1 MIRVVRRCLGN
12 KELTEHKWDWHF
24 AFFHFKS
31 YKNCYL
37 NGKPL
42 KPYHILRNGD
52 IVDIVERPKGIIEGI
67 IGIIAVSIKIA
78 ADYAVLFAISHP
90 IIAGVIGATALA
102 GLGAGA
108 MAIAGGGGA
117 RPTTTQNKE
126 YSSSSQPELRGASN
140 DISDGILPVL
150 FGRTQ
155 QTPSYGQLPYRLVAD
170 GSSTNKYRQY
180 FVPNYNN
187 VVYSDFKLGETPVT
201 NYSIDY
207 LDIITASGSNNF
219 IGFDNVKVDNID
231 EELSYNAEEEV
242 NQSAIYYYNEPD
254 NITSIRVDY
263 TLQFSNVTDLSQF
276 SNKTFKSTIRVIQNG
291 TATDLTQDVTVT
303 KNDIVNIGVNTYT
316 YTGAISHTG
325 LTGITELSYVEYSPI
340 GNTRNN
346 DTETTT
352 ELDCLYLEQNITTN
366 DKEFGI
372 VLNESINKYQGTVS
386 EVLSTSPKNTR
397 DIDVIIGYPQGLYKL
412 NQSNAERL
420 KRSTVIEI
428 MYKTE
433 DGQFQPISNAE
444 SLYIRDINGNKLPLS
459 SSNTTVNGAK
469 VTMYS
474 PDDMNVADQL
484 FYRVIGFTLPKG
496 KYTIRVRSADF
507 SVKTNYD
514 VGSPS
519 CSEIQYYV
527 DGDVLNRDILSR
539 VNQIS
544 FEAIAYKGLSGTL
557 KKFNYIAEARIP
569 IWNGENWNTIAKTE
583 NPASIVRYLL
593 TNPDCSPRPVELDLI
608 DNDSLVHYYNW
619 CETQGYKASG
629 IVSDEVKTMD
639 VINEVLSNSQGAMIP
654 LLNGKHTF
662 AIDGHDGKQP
672 KGLFN
677 QHNSWDFSWSPSVGR
692 LTEAI
697 RASFVNNTD
706 FTSEE
711 VTVYWYDGA
720 VHTEIKPNTT
730 DEDYLLVKK
739 DLKYVNDKESVI
751 KSITYELETIQTR
764 RDSFEFKVNLEALN
778 MTLLDRFYV
787 TNSANMQNEVT
798 GQIKEV
804 LTKDGDIIGFR
815 LYSVID
821 IPENSQIIVR
831 SLDYVNE
838 NPLVNIFDVTNGSKS
853 SDKIFIRP
861 IPYNNQI
868 RGQCEIRGLQDKW
881 HYDGDLFALGQGTIY
896 DCVATDIKYNEDN
909 TATITARKY

>member
-1 MIRVVRRCLGN
+1 MIRVIRRCLGD
-12 KELTEHKWDWHF
+12 KKLEEHKWDWHL
-24 AFFHFKS
+24 ACFHFKN

-52 IVDIVERPKGIIEGI
+52 VVEIVEKPKE
-67 IGIIAVSIKIA
+67 VFT
-78 ADYAVLFAISHP
+78 L
-90 IIAGVIGATALA
+90 IGAAIFGSILFGASTTTFTVLGVLVVGLA
-102 GLGAGA
+102 VAAVG
-108 MAIAGGGGA
+108 AIATSITGA
-117 RPTTTQNKE
+117 FAQSRSGATTQNKE

-150 FGRTQ
+150 FGKTQ
-155 QTPSYGQLPYRLVAD
+155 QTPSYGQLPYRLVSD

-180 FVPNYNN
+180 FVPNYKN

-219 IGFDNVKVDNID
+219 IGFDNVKVDSID

-254 NITSIRVDY
+254 NITSITVNY
-263 TLQFSNVTDLSQF
+263 NLQFSNVNNLTQF
-276 SNKTFKSTIRVIQNG
+276 SNKTFRSIIRVIQNG
-291 TATDLTQDVTVT
+291 ELVDLTQDVTIT
-303 KNDIVNIGVNTYT
+303 RANLTSIGFNTYLYDGT
-316 YTGAISHTG
+316 ITHSS
-325 LTGITELSYVEYSPI
+325 LSGITELVSIQYSPI
-340 GNTRNN
+340 TNTRNTSDEN
-346 DTETTT
+346 TN
-352 ELDCLYLEQNITTN
+352 ELDCLYLDQTIITN
-366 DKEFGI
+366 DKEYGAT
-372 VLNESINKYQGTVS
+372 LNESINKYQGTVS
-386 EVLSTSPKNTR
+386 EVCSTSPSNTK
-397 DIDVIIGYPQGLYKL
+397 DIDVIIGFPQGLYKL

-420 KRSTVIEI
+420 RRSTIVEI

-433 DGQFQPISNAE
+433 GEQYQPISNAE
-444 SLYIRDINGNKLPLS
+444 TLYIRDINGNKLPLS

-484 FYRVIGFTLPKG
+484 FYRTIGFTLPKD
-496 KYTIRVRSADF
+496 KYTVRVRSADF
-507 SVKTNYD
+507 SAKTNYD

-527 DGDVLNRDILSR
+527 EGDVLNRDILSR

-569 IWNGENWNTIAKTE
+569 IWNGENWNTVAKTE

-593 TNPDCSPRPVELDLI
+593 TDKDCSPRPIELDLI
-608 DNDSLVHYYNW
+608 DNESLVHYYNW

-629 IVSDEVKTMD
+629 IVSDEVKTLD
-639 VINEVLSNSQGAMIP
+639 VVNEILSNSQGAMIP
-654 LLNGKHTF
+654 MLNGKHTF

-677 QHNSWDFSWSPSVGR
+677 QHNSWDFNWNPSVGR

-697 RASFVNNTD
+697 RASFISNIDYT
-706 FTSEE
+706 TEE

-720 VHTEIKPNTT
+720 VHTEIKPNTS

-739 DLKYVNDKESVI
+739 DLKYINDKASVI
-751 KSITYELETIQTR
+751 KSISYELETIQTR
-764 RDSFEFKVNLEALN
+764 RDNFEFKTNLEALN

-787 TNSANMQNEVT
+787 TNSANMQNEKT
-798 GQIKEV
+798 GLIKEV

-815 LYSVID
+815 LYSMID

-838 NPLVNIFDVTNGSKS
+838 IPLVNIFDVLNGGKF
-853 SDKIFIRP
+853 SDKVFIQP

-868 RGQCEIRGLQDKW
+868 RGQCQIRGLQDKW
-881 HYDGDLFALGQGTIY
+881 TYDGDLFAIGQGTIY

>member
-1 MIRVVRRCLGN
+1 MIRVITRCLGS
-12 KELTEHKWDWHF
+12 KKLEEHKWDWHF
-24 AFFHFKS
+24 ACFHFKS

-42 KPYHILRNGD
+42 KPYHILKNGD
-52 IVDIVERPKGIIEGI
+52 VVEIVERPKGIFT
-67 IGIIAVSIKIA
+67 
-78 ADYAVLFAISHP
+78 L
-90 IIAGVIGATALA
+90 IGAAIFGSILFGASTTTFTVLGVLTVGLA
-102 GLGAGA
+102 VAAVG
-108 MAIAGGGGA
+108 AIATSITGA
-117 RPTTTQNKE
+117 FSQGITSSTTQNKE

-140 DISDGILPVL
+140 DISDGILPIL
-150 FGRTQ
+150 FGKTQ
-155 QTPSYGQLPYRLVAD
+155 QTPSYGQLPYRLVSD

-180 FVPNYNN
+180 FVPNYKN

-207 LDIITASGSNNF
+207 LDIITSSGSNNF
-219 IGFDNVKVDNID
+219 IGFDNVKVDSID

-254 NITSIRVDY
+254 NITSINIRY
-263 TLQFSNVTDLSQF
+263 KIQFSNLKNILNF
-276 SNKTFKSTIRVIQNG
+276 SRKTFTTIVRVIQNDVLTELSEDVTIIRNNITQVSDTVYEYVG
-291 TATDLTQDVTVT
+291 EINFPDLTD
-303 KNDIVNIGVNTYT
+303 
-316 YTGAISHTG
+316 
-325 LTGITELSYVEYSPI
+325 ITELVSVQCSPST
-340 GNTRNN
+340 NTRNN
-346 DTETTT
+346 DGESTD
-352 ELDCLYLEQNITTN
+352 ELDCLYVNQTIITN
-366 DKEFGI
+366 DKEYGAT
-372 VLNESINKYQGTVS
+372 LNESINKYQGTVS
-386 EVLSTSPKNTR
+386 EVCSTSPSNTK
-397 DIDVIIGYPQGLYKL
+397 DIDVIIGFPQGLYKL

-420 KRSTVIEI
+420 RRSTIVEI

-433 DGQFQPISNAE
+433 GEQYQPISSANA
-444 SLYIRDINGNKLPLS
+444 LYIRDINGNKLPLTS
-459 SSNTTVNGAK
+459 TNTTVNGAK

-496 KYTIRVRSADF
+496 KYTVRVRSADF
-507 SVKTNYD
+507 SAKTNYD

-527 DGDVLNRDILSR
+527 DGDVLSRDILPR

-569 IWNGENWNTIAKTE
+569 IWNGEDWNTIAKTE

-593 TNPDCSPRPVELDLI
+593 TDKDCSPRPIDLNLI

-629 IVSDEVKTMD
+629 IVSDEVKTLD
-639 VINEVLSNSQGAMIP
+639 VVNEILSNSQGAMIP
-654 LLNGKHTF
+654 MLNGKHTF
-662 AIDGHDGKQP
+662 AIDGHDGKLP

-677 QHNSWDFSWSPSVGR
+677 QHNSWDFTWSPSIGR

-697 RASFVNNTD
+697 RASFINNIDYT
-706 FTSEE
+706 TEE
-711 VTVYWYDGA
+711 VTVYWYNGT

-739 DLKYVNDKESVI
+739 DLKYINDKESVI
-751 KSITYELETIQTR
+751 KSISYELETIQTR
-764 RDSFEFKVNLEALN
+764 RDTFEFKTNLEALN

-787 TNSANMQNEVT
+787 TNSSNMQNEKT
-798 GQIKEV
+798 GLIKEV

-815 LYSVID
+815 LYSIID

-831 SLDYVNE
+831 SLDYVDE
-838 NPLVNIFDVTNGSKS
+838 VPLINIFDVLNGGKS
-853 SDKIFIRP
+853 ADKVLIQP

-868 RGQCEIRGLQDKW
+868 RGQCEIKGLQDKW
-881 HYDGDLFALGQGTIY
+881 VYDGDLFAIGQGTIY